1 MALCSTID
9 LHLCNLEATAVFV
22 FEVVLDTESRS
33 LHGTGGMLPSLTTAL
48 RLLLAATGV
57 LLSRGGSGLLAHN
70 TLKSRQNINKYETY
84 WQQ

>member
-22 FEVVLDTESRS
+22 FEVVLDTESRN

-70 TLKSRQNINKYETY
+70 TLIKNRQI
-84 WQQ
+84 